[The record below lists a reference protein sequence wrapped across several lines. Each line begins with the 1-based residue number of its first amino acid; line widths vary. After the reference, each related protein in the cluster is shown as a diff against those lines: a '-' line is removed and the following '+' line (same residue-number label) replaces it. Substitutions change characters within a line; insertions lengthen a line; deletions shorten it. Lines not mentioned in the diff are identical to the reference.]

1 MPKMTERERLAKI
14 EADQRNLAQ
23 EAETVRRGL
32 RAHYGRLATELAVE
46 RLSEREF
53 RDVLGQ
59 AIRVG
64 GGAAL
69 AALKALPAASDDPP
83 ARGLPAKAGAA
94 ARGKRGAALPP
105 GSESEGASQATVH
118 P

>member
-14 EADQRNLAQ
+14 EADQLSLAQ

-32 RAHYGRLATELAVE
+32 RAHYGKLATELAVE

-53 RDVLGQ
+53 RDVLIH
-59 AIRVG
+59 AVRVG
-64 GGAAL
+64 GGAAI
-69 AALKALPAASDDPP
+69 AALKPLPEASAATAPPP
-83 ARGLPAKAGAA
+83 AKRSGEIRPKAPQGGATHGDDKA
-94 ARGKRGAALPP
+94 QPP
-105 GSESEGASQATVH
+105 IH

>member
-14 EADQRNLAQ
+14 ETDQQNLAR

-32 RAHYGRLATELAVE
+32 RAHYGKLATELPVE

-53 RDVLGQ
+53 RDVLGH

-64 GGAAL
+64 GAVAI
-69 AALKALPAASDDPP
+69 AALKGLSAQAVQAEPSPAPS
-83 ARGLPAKAGAA
+83 R
-94 ARGKRGAALPP
+94 KRGAPLSS
-105 GSESEGASQATVH
+105 GGDDASKAVH